1 MLDMGISLAI
11 GTDGPASNNCLD
23 MFREMFLVTGLS
35 KYRENDASATDA
47 DTVLKMATL
56 GGAAAMGL
64 SDCDILAEGKQ
75 ADLILIDRSKTL
87 ITLIKIQVCRRDRFP
102 VLG

>member
-1 MLDMGISLAI
+1 
-11 GTDGPASNNCLD
+11 

-56 GGAAAMGL
+56 GGAAARGFL
-64 SDCDILAEGKQ
+64 TVIFSQKG
-75 ADLILIDRSKTL
+75 S
-87 ITLIKIQVCRRDRFP
+87 RRT
-102 VLG
+102 